1 MDVGWIPEVPGKDFY
16 LSLIRNFQLQNI
28 GKK

>member
-1 MDVGWIPEVPGKDFY
+1 MDVGWIPEVPGKDFDLY
-16 LSLIRNFQLQNI
+16 LVMYFQLQNI